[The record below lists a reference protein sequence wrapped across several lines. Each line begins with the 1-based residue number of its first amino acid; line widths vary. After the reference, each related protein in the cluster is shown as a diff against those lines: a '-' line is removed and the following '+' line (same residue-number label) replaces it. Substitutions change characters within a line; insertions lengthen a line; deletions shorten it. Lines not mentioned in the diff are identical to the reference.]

1 MEPRLFPHLS
11 PTGDGFRP
19 NRLRFAKRRPLDYN
33 TRFAQD
39 PDYVFYGL
47 ESWFRHNLSGAAH
60 VMVGNIKIG
69 NAENAQKRAH
79 AILGKVP
86 GTASFLGLKRSQT
99 VEMTKLLRK
108 PHFFLTLTSHERQ
121 PWIVA
126 ACAVAKIRET
136 EPFMLLKE
144 LVREVAV
151 AV

>member
-1 MEPRLFPHLS
+1 MEPRLFPHLF

-19 NRLRFAKRRPLDYN
+19 HHLRFASYMRRRPLDYN

-39 PDYVFYGL
+39 PDDVFYGL

-60 VMVGNIKIG
+60 VMVGNTKIG
-69 NAENAQKRAH
+69 NAEAAQKRAH

-99 VEMTKLLRK
+99 VEMMKQLGK

-121 PWIVA
+121 AWIVA
-126 ACAVAKIRET
+126 ACRQDSRDGAFHA
-136 EPFMLLKE
+136 
-144 LVREVAV
+144 
-151 AV
+151 